1 MTAPIIYTSEH
12 LRTDHK
18 TTCVANDIFAALDKL
33 HVEHR
38 ELKNTQDYWC
48 RDYMPV
54 MIYKDGTYAKFEY
67 NPDYLVEDNKLR
79 DYITNQQNTCKQ
91 LNLYAPMNM
100 NIVFDGGNYVRCGNK
115 VIMTDKIF
123 SESPQ
128 WPTHYLIQHLQIAL
142 CADII
147 LLPWDMEDPY
157 GHADGMVADLGDGQI
172 LLNGCW
178 KKQYAPFHRRLRK
191 ILDAHF
197 NVEELPAWDGDKH
210 SWCYINYLHVP
221 GGILLPCLSE
231 NYDTKDDIAALKY
244 FEQLFPDLEIIPI
257 YSKSLIKGQYGGG
270 ALHCVTWE
278 YIEKNDSSVPLTNSL

>member
-1 MTAPIIYTSEH
+1 MNNPIIYTSEH
-12 LRTDHK
+12 LRK
-18 TTCVANDIFAALDKL
+18 TSKTKRVAEDIFAALDRL
-33 HVEHR
+33 HIEHR

-54 MIYKDGTYAKFEY
+54 MIFDDGTYAKYEY
-67 NPDYLVEDNKLR
+67 NPDYLVENKKWR
-79 DYITNQQNTCKQ
+79 DYITNQQNACKEI
-91 LNLYAPMNM
+91 NLYAPIDM
-100 NIVFDGGNYVRCGNK
+100 NIIFDGGNYVRCGNK

-123 SESPQ
+123 SENSH
-128 WPTHYLIQHLQIAL
+128 WLANELIQHLHIAL

-147 LLPWDMEDPY
+147 LLPWDMEDPC

-178 KKQYAPFHRRLRK
+178 KKRDESFHRRLRK

-197 NVEELPAWDGDKH
+197 KVEELPSWDGDKD
-210 SWCYINYLHVP
+210 SWCYLNYLRVP

-231 NYDTKDDIAALKY
+231 NHDTKDDIEALNY
-244 FEQLFPDLEIIPI
+244 FKRLFPSLEIIPI
-257 YSKSLIKGQYGGG
+257 YAKPLIKGKDGGG

-278 YIEKNDSSVPLTNSL
+278 YIERKTHPSLP

>member
-54 MIYKDGTYAKFEY
+54 LIYNDGTYAKFEY
-67 NPDYLVEDNKLR
+67 NPDYLVENNKLR
-79 DYITNQQNTCKQ
+79 DYITNQQNACKQ

-123 SESPQ
+123 SENPQ
-128 WPTHYLIQHLQIAL
+128 CPTHDLIQHLQIAL

>member
-54 MIYKDGTYAKFEY
+54 MIYNDGTYAKFEY
-67 NPDYLVEDNKLR
+67 NPDYLVEVNKLR
-79 DYITNQQNTCKQ
+79 DYITNQQNACKQ

-123 SESPQ
+123 SENPQ
-128 WPTHYLIQHLQIAL
+128 CPTHDLIQHLQIAL

-147 LLPWDMEDPY
+147 LLPWDMEDTY

>member
-1 MTAPIIYTSEH
+1 MQV
-12 LRTDHK
+12 LR
-18 TTCVANDIFAALDKL
+18 
-33 HVEHR
+33 
-38 ELKNTQDYWC
+38 
-48 RDYMPV
+48 
-54 MIYKDGTYAKFEY
+54 
-67 NPDYLVEDNKLR
+67 YLRNFS
-79 DYITNQQNTCKQ
+79 YITNQQDACKQ
-91 LNLYAPMNM
+91 LRLYAPMNM

-123 SESPQ
+123 SENPQ
-128 WPTHYLIQHLQIAL
+128 WPTHELIQHLQIAL

-147 LLPWDMEDPY
+147 LLPWDMKDPC

-178 KKQYAPFHRRLRK
+178 KKQDAPFHKRLRK

-197 NVEELPAWDGDKH
+197 NVEELPAWDGDKD
-210 SWCYINYLHVP
+210 SWCYLNYLHIP

-244 FEQLFPDLEIIPI
+244 FEQLFPKLEIIPI
-257 YSKSLIKGQYGGG
+257 YARPLIKGKNGGG

-278 YIEKNDSSVPLTNSL
+278 YIERKDTSVPLANSL

>member
-1 MTAPIIYTSEH
+1 MTAPIIYTSEL
-12 LRTDHK
+12 LRTEQK
-18 TTCVANDIFAALDKL
+18 TTCVAKAIFAALDKL

-54 MIYKDGTYAKFEY
+54 MVYDDGTYAIYEY
-67 NPDYLVEDNKLR
+67 NPDYLVENKKWCN
-79 DYITNQQNTCKQ
+79 YITNQQDACKQ
-91 LNLYAPMNM
+91 LRLYAPMNM

-123 SESPQ
+123 SENPQ
-128 WPTHYLIQHLQIAL
+128 WPTHELIQHLQIAL

-147 LLPWDMEDPY
+147 LLPWDMKDPC

-178 KKQYAPFHRRLRK
+178 KKQDAPFHKRLRK
-191 ILDAHF
+191 ILDVHF
-197 NVEELPAWDGDKH
+197 KVEELPAWDGDKD
-210 SWCYINYLHVP
+210 SWCYLNYLHIP
-221 GGILLPCLSE
+221 EGILLPCLSE

-244 FEQLFPDLEIIPI
+244 FEQLFPKLEIIPI
-257 YSKSLIKGQYGGG
+257 YARPLIKGKNGGG

-278 YIEKNDSSVPLTNSL
+278 YIERKDASVPLANSL